1 MIATKDDRMLDVIS
15 DCLNYMCNK
24 VSLENAT
31 GRYDI
36 NKFME
41 NFYAGVLNI
50 VWGCNLVNLNLFEYN
65 AEAIDLCDTNAYIAV
80 QVTSTNTTEKI
91 KHTIETFNKN
101 AYYEQYDKLYMYII
115 TAKGKNRKSYDPGH
129 GVEFKIWD
137 SSDVIAEIAKKPILC
152 REKIYEYFKEKIP
165 EVVALFELGEKAAV
179 FTEKSKIQF
188 ERTEMAFWMNPYAAD
203 DEKWF
208 EDHYQIALADYLITM
223 EKNGL
228 YLLIDFFEKDL
239 AYTLNTHAK
248 ELGVLQQWTE
258 QGEAGTGKV
267 IYFNAEDV
275 ASISKIVSEVE
286 KWKTAKET
294 YQLLINFSVKKDM
307 KIFRVVMRVAREI
320 YGKWSSVTPEI
331 LSLVNPY
338 YLDFMQMDSPI
349 TNSLE
354 QLLEESGSVWN
365 RSSYVYTLLH
375 DNICTFSELLKLW
388 IKGTDEKKYDLIE
401 FASNSRTAAEM
412 TLKEIAPDELERLLS
427 DDQLLYHNVKWDE
440 IIINL
445 MQRNRSSDYMNPD
458 FLEWL
463 FQKGSDACRA
473 FLRSGQP
480 VTREDWNE
488 LICKAEPNDYEKHMN
503 EVEYLDIAWR
513 LKLLYGCAYGE
524 KERAVIIADQ
534 QMLSDYRQIL
544 IRKDMD
550 TEYLFPEFV
559 GGLKR

>member
-1 MIATKDDRMLDVIS
+1 
-15 DCLNYMCNK
+15 MCSL
-24 VSLENAT
+24 VSIENAD
-31 GRYDI
+31 RRFDI
-36 NKFME
+36 NISME
-41 NFYAGVLNI
+41 NFYAEVLNI
-50 VWGCNLVNLNLFEYN
+50 VWGYNLVNRNLFEKN
-65 AEAIDLCDTNAYIAV
+65 ADSFDLCDTNAYLAV
-80 QVTSTNTTEKI
+80 QVTSTNTSQKI
-91 KHTIETFNKN
+91 NRTIETFNRK

-115 TAKGKNRKSYDPGH
+115 TAKDEKRNSSGPGH

-137 SSDVIAEIAKKPILC
+137 ASDVIAEIARKPILC
-152 REKIYEYFKEKIP
+152 QKKLYEYFKEKIP

-188 ERTEMAFWMNPYAAD
+188 ERTEMAFWMNPYADD

-239 AYTLNTHAK
+239 AYTLNTYAK

-267 IYFNAEDV
+267 IYFNPEDV

-294 YQLLINFSVKKDM
+294 YQLLINFSIKKDLN
-307 KIFRVVMRVAREI
+307 IFRVVMRIAREI
-320 YGKWSSVTPEI
+320 CGKWPSVTPEI

-338 YLDFMQMDSPI
+338 YLDFMKMDSPI
-349 TNSLE
+349 TNRLE
-354 QLLEESGSVWN
+354 QLLEDSGSVLN
-365 RSSYVYTLLH
+365 RSSNIYTLLH
-375 DNICTFSELLKLW
+375 DNVCTFSELLKLW

-401 FASNSRTAAEM
+401 FASNSRTATET

-427 DDQLLYHNVKWDE
+427 DEHLLYHNVKWDE
-440 IIINL
+440 IIFNL
-445 MQRNRSSDYMNPD
+445 MQRNKSSSYMNQD

-463 FQKGSDACRA
+463 FQKGSDACRD

-480 VTREDWNE
+480 ATREDWNE
-488 LICKAEPNDYEKHMN
+488 LICKAEPNDFEKYMN
-503 EVEYLDIAWR
+503 EVEYLDIAGR
-513 LKLLYGCAYGE
+513 LKLLYGYAYGE
-524 KERAVIIADQ
+524 KERAMIISDQ
-534 QMLSDYRQIL
+534 QMLSNYRQIL